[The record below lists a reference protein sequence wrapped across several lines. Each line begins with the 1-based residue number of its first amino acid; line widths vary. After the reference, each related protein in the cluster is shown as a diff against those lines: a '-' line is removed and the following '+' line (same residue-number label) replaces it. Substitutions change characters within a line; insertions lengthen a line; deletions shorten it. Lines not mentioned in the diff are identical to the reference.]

1 MGGDGVDGSV
11 GPQGRRRR
19 WFAAL
24 CALVVVV
31 GAVLVVRAVTGE
43 RSGAVGGGGPVA
55 ADVVVHRVDGLPE
68 DFMAGVDV
76 STVLSLEASG
86 VVFRDEDGEPADLFE
101 LLAGSGVNT
110 VRVRVWVDP
119 FDAQGRGFG
128 GGSTDAVRATEI
140 GRRATAAGLRVLV
153 NFHYSD
159 FWADP
164 AKQQVPRAWA
174 GLDAAGRAE
183 AAGRHTAETLA
194 LMRDAGVDVAMV
206 QVGNETTSGVAGL
219 DAWGDVAA
227 VFAAGSAAS
236 REVYPD
242 ALVAVHFT
250 NPERE
255 GEYERFAKILDNFD
269 VDYDV
274 FASSYY
280 AFWHGSLENLTAVLR
295 GVREDF
301 GKEVAVVET
310 SWAYTLADGDGSGN
324 VVGDAGLASAYPVSV
339 QGQATAVRD
348 VVQAVLDAGGIGVFY
363 WEPAW
368 LPVGPP
374 EQVEANRVLWERD
387 GSGWATSFAAV
398 YDPVDAGEHYGGSAW
413 DNQALFDF
421 EGHPLASLRIFEHVR
436 AGATA
441 PLAVE
446 RVFAPALTVQVGA
459 AIALPATV
467 TVEHN
472 DGSRVESTVTWGAPP
487 STALEGEFEVA
498 GQVADGPDVV
508 ALVSVRARN
517 DLANPGFE
525 DEDVSV
531 WHFDSE
537 AATFRVVDDNP
548 EAARGTR
555 VVNFWHDVRY
565 AISLTQTVE
574 GLAPGTYRVGVSVH
588 GEGADGDG
596 ESLALIA
603 RSADDEVSTP
613 LSLGGWQAWHTG
625 RTDVV
630 VGADGVLTVGVV
642 GALGAGDWGFIDDFE
657 LTPAD

>member
-1 MGGDGVDGSV
+1 MCV
-11 GPQGRRRR
+11 
-19 WFAAL
+19 
-24 CALVVVV
+24 LVLVA
-31 GAVLVVRAVTGE
+31 GAVLMVRAMTG
-43 RSGAVGGGGPVA
+43 GPGGPVA
-55 ADVVVHRVDGLPE
+55 AGVVVHPVEGLPE

-76 STVLSLEASG
+76 SSVLSLEASG
-86 VVFRDEDGEPADLFE
+86 VAFRDDDGKETDLFA
-101 LLAGSGVNT
+101 LLADSGVNT

-128 GGSTDAVRATEI
+128 GGNTDAERATEI
-140 GRRATAAGLRVLV
+140 ARRATAAGMRVLV

-164 AKQQVPRAWA
+164 AKQHAPRAWA
-174 GLDAAGRAE
+174 ELDAAGRAE

-219 DAWGDVAA
+219 DAWGDVCA
-227 VFAAGSAAS
+227 VFAAGAAAS

-255 GEYERFAKILDNFD
+255 GEYERFAKILANYD

-280 AFWHGSLENLTAVLR
+280 AFWHGSLENLTTVLSGIR
-295 GVREDF
+295 KTY
-301 GKEVAVVET
+301 GKQVVVVET
-310 SWAYTLADGDGSGN
+310 SWAHTLADGDGFGN
-324 VVGDAGLASAYPVSV
+324 VVGDAGLAAAYPVSV

-348 VVQAVLDAGGIGVFY
+348 VVQAVVDAGGIGVFY

-374 EQVEANRVLWERD
+374 EQLEANRVLWERD
-387 GSGWATSFAAV
+387 GSGWATSFAAE
-398 YDPVDAGEHYGGSAW
+398 YDPDDAGAYFGGSGW

-421 EGHPLASLRIFEHVR
+421 EGNPLASLRVFEHVR
-436 AGATA
+436 TGSTA

-446 RVFAPALTVQVGA
+446 RVFAPALDVPVGA
-459 AIALPATV
+459 TLELPATV

-472 DGSRVESTVTWGAPP
+472 DGSRVERDVTWGEPP
-487 STALEGEFEVA
+487 STATEGEFEVP
-498 GQVADGPDVV
+498 GVVADGPDVV
-508 ALVSVRARN
+508 ASVTVRARN
-517 DLANPGFE
+517 DLVNPGFE
-525 DEDVSV
+525 DDDVSM
-531 WHFDSE
+531 WQLDSE

-548 EAARGTR
+548 EAARGAR
-555 VVNFWHDVRY
+555 VVNFWHDARY
-565 AISLTQTVE
+565 AISLLQTVE
-574 GLAPGTYRVGVSVH
+574 GLEPGTYRLSVHVH

-596 ESLALIA
+596 ESLALVA
-603 RSADDEVSTP
+603 RGAADEVSTP
-613 LSLGGWQAWHTG
+613 LSLDGWLAWHTG
-625 RTDVV
+625 RLDVV

-657 LTPAD
+657 LTPAG